1 MKDGGRLA
9 AAIDV
14 LSDIETRRRPVQE
27 ALKDWGASHRFA
39 GSGDRVAI
47 GNLVFDALR
56 RKASLAWL
64 MGDESA
70 RALALATF
78 VLGWERGLEALEGAL
93 AEDRHAPLPLSEEER
108 RRLESANLDGAPDWV
123 KADVPE
129 ALWPEFREAFGDDAV
144 DEGRALASRA
154 PIDLRVNRL
163 KADREKV
170 LKRLSH
176 LAATQTPISPVGV
189 RIAPAEAGGRT
200 PHVQAEEGFQKG
212 WFELQDEGSQ
222 VAALLARAEGGQ
234 QVLDYCAGG
243 GGKTLALA
251 GEMDNRGQIY
261 AYDADRLR
269 LAPIY
274 ERLRRAGARNVQVR
288 DPKTGGL
295 DDLEGRMD
303 LVFADAPCSGTG
315 VWRRRPDSKWRLT
328 PNAIAGRRQEQRD
341 VLDAAARYVRDGGRL
356 VYVTCSLLPA
366 ENSRQVLDFLERNGG
381 FEAVALEPVWAEIF
395 DPQVPLPRF
404 DAHGFATLSP
414 ARTGTDGFFV
424 SVLRRKAN

>member
-56 RKASLAWL
+56 HKLSSAWK

-70 RALALATF
+70 RALVLATY
-78 VLGWERGLEALEGAL
+78 VLDWERGLDALDSAL
-93 AEDRHAPLPLSEEER
+93 AEDRHAPQPLTDDER
-108 RRLESANLDGAPDWV
+108 QRLAGPSLEGAPDWV
-123 KADVPE
+123 RADVPE
-129 ALWPEFREAFGDDAV
+129 ALWQEFSAAFGGDAIA
-144 DEGRALASRA
+144 EGQALASRA

-163 KADREKV
+163 KADRDKV

-176 LAATQTPISPVGV
+176 INAEAAPISPIGV
-189 RIAPAEAGGRT
+189 RIAPTTGGGRS

-222 VAALLARAEGGQ
+222 IAALLARVQPGQ

-251 GEMDNRGQIY
+251 GEMDNRGQVY

-274 ERLRRAGARNVQVR
+274 DRLKRAGARNVQVR

-303 LVFADAPCSGTG
+303 LVFTDAPCSGTG

-328 PNAIAGRRQEQRD
+328 SNAIAGRRQEQRD
-341 VLDAAARYVRDGGRL
+341 VLDAAARYVRDGGML
-356 VYVTCSLLPA
+356 VYVTCSLLPG
-366 ENSRQVLDFLERNGG
+366 ENGRQVTDFLDRNAD
-381 FEAVALEPVWAEIF
+381 FEAVSLKPVWDDVLGA
-395 DPQVPLPRF
+395 DAPQPRF
-404 DAHGFATLSP
+404 DENGFATLSP
-414 ARTGTDGFFV
+414 ARTNTDGFFV
-424 SVLRRKAN
+424 GALRRRTA